1 MKPHPTD
8 PLATAFLE
16 WSARDRDRSPNTVE
30 RYWYTLRQLESPS
43 TATRSE
49 IENWWAT
56 RYHLSA
62 STRANELACLRSFY
76 KWATKFDHRPDD
88 PTRRLDPPRVTNHVP
103 RPIGQTDLERLLGPL
118 TTDAPDLR
126 RAIALGAYSGLR
138 VSEAAGLTWANIDQ
152 DGRRIYVRGKG
163 KKERVFGLSPTLLD
177 KLLPATGGN
186 VVTAGGPPYSGATLQ
201 RKINRLMERAE
212 IAHTFH
218 DLRKRAAGL
227 AMDKTRNPVAVAQAF
242 GWQSIETASSY
253 AVVSDEA
260 LDVIAAAVI

>member
-1 MKPHPTD
+1 MTD
-8 PLATAFLE
+8 LAAAFLTYAE
-16 WSARDRDRSPNTVE
+16 KDRDRSPHTLARYRAVLASVAQYGPLSTITAEQVE
-30 RYWYTLRQLESPS
+30 Q
-43 TATRSE
+43 
-49 IENWWAT
+49 WWAT
-56 RYHLSA
+56 RFDKSP
-62 STRANELACLRSFY
+62 STRANELACLRSFFR
-76 KWATKFDHRPDD
+76 WAARFDHRPDD

-118 TTDAPDLR
+118 TVDAPDLR

-177 KLLPATGGN
+177 KLLPAMGGN
-186 VVTAGGPPYSGATLQ
+186 VVTAGGSPYTGATLQ